1 MRINLLA
8 LSTFRLAQ
16 ILFLAFCEYRPNG
29 CLVGRYSRRLPG
41 RIGMGEALIDLFR
54 PRQDDGAY

>member
-8 LSTFRLAQ
+8 LGTFRLAQ
-16 ILFLAFCEYRPNG
+16 ILISI
-29 CLVGRYSRRLPG
+29 SRKASRTAG
-41 RIGMGEALIDLFR
+41 RIGMGEVPIDLFR